1 MMIPIISLDGS
12 SDDMKKILSILLL
25 CIVSNFAFLSSVKA
39 SEVEQLNKSFDVY
52 NSTNSTIVDP
62 WSMNF
67 VESTTKLVNTRG
79 LETYITSGKL
89 VSFVSTLSKPAY
101 IDSVK
106 VNSNGAISNWQF
118 QFYDS
123 NKVLISSS
131 NTATSSVTY
140 SPPLKPVKYIA
151 YYYKGA
157 SSTRFD
163 YLIAAGGYIG
173 SVPQVQNVQ
182 ITPTGKDAKV
192 SFDFPENADPTK
204 PYYLKV
210 YLDDKILYDAVTA
223 NTFTIKDLEPDT
235 YYSLKLSV
243 SNGDA
248 VSPLSVYD
256 FKTDTLPK
264 PNDITNVTVEKSH
277 NSATIKYT
285 LPSENFDHLKLYKDN
300 VVINS
305 EIKSNSFVIDD
316 LIPSMQYNYKIYAFS
331 KDGMRSDGYD
341 LSFKTDDKPDTP
353 PPKAPKGLDVKP
365 GNMALFVKWNANDEK
380 DVIAYNIFLNGK
392 KITSVKGTSYTLSDL
407 KNDVSYSVSVQA
419 VNSSSKTSELTTK
432 TGTPY
437 EKGMPSF
444 KNGYK
449 LKDVGVGVNSWF
461 SSLWLIIAFAIGIP
475 LAFYIA
481 HRVKALFFT

>member
-1 MMIPIISLDGS
+1 
-12 SDDMKKILSILLL
+12 MKNYVFYFALLL
-25 CIVSNFAFLSSVKA
+25 SLFLSFFYA
-39 SEVEQLNKSFDVY
+39 SNASASEQLNKTFDRYISTVSRSPLPDDIWSLSYQGSITKMLKSDKSDSFFVK
-52 NSTNSTIVDP
+52 NP
-62 WSMNF
+62 WE
-67 VESTTKLVNTRG
+67 V
-79 LETYITSGKL
+79 
-89 VSFVSTLSKPAY
+89 FVSTLDKPSY
-101 IDSVK
+101 VDSVTFSGGG
-106 VNSNGAISNWQF
+106 NTSRMTIR
-118 QFYDS
+118 FYDQ
-123 NKVLISSS
+123 NKVLLMQTNDTTLPQNPVIPY
-131 NTATSSVTY
+131 T
-140 SPPLKPVKYIA
+140 PPLKPVKYIA
-151 YYYKGA
+151 YIWDGNGSSGSNLLYLGA
-157 SSTRFD
+157 N
-163 YLIAAGGYIG
+163 GGYIG
-173 SVPQVQNVQ
+173 EVPQVQNVQ

-192 SFDFPENADPTK
+192 TFDFPENNDPSK

-210 YLDDKILYDAVTA
+210 YLNDRILYDAVTS

-248 VSPLSVYD
+248 VSTLSVYD

-264 PNDITNVTVEKSH
+264 PNDITNVTVEKTH

-300 VVINS
+300 VVVNS
-305 EIKSNSFVIDD
+305 EIKSASFVIDD

-331 KDGMRSDGYD
+331 KDGMRSKGYD

-419 VNSSSKTSELTTK
+419 VNSSSKTSDLTTK

-461 SSLWLIIAFAIGIP
+461 SSLWLILAFAIGIP

>member
-1 MMIPIISLDGS
+1 
-12 SDDMKKILSILLL
+12 MKKILSLLL
-25 CIVSNFAFLSSVKA
+25 LSAVCNFGFLSSVQA
-39 SEVEQLNKSFDVY
+39 SEIDQLNKSFAVY
-52 NSTNSTIVDP
+52 NSTSSTIVDP

-67 VESTTKLVNTRG
+67 VENTGSLVNTQG
-79 LETYITSGKL
+79 LNTYLASGKL

-101 IDSVK
+101 IDSIRFASNGP
-106 VNSNGAISNWQF
+106 NSNF
-118 QFYDS
+118 LFRFYDS
-123 NKVLISSS
+123 NKVLVSSS
-131 NTATSSVTY
+131 QMVGSNNVTY
-140 SPPLKPVKYIA
+140 APPLKPVKYIA

-157 SSTRFD
+157 SSTRFY
-163 YLIAAGGYIG
+163 YLVAAGGYIG

-192 SFDFPENADPTK
+192 TFDFPENLDPSK

-210 YLDDKILYDAVTA
+210 YLNDKILYDAVTD
-223 NTFTIKDLEPDT
+223 NNFTIQDLNPDT

-243 SNGDA
+243 SSGDD

-264 PNDITNVTVEKSH
+264 PNDITDVSIHKTH

-305 EIKSNSFVIDD
+305 DIRSDSFVIDD

-331 KDGMRSDGYD
+331 KDGIRSKGYD

-353 PPKAPKGLDVKP
+353 PPNAPKGLDVKP
-365 GNMALFVKWNANDEK
+365 GNMALFVKWNANDEN

-407 KNDVSYSVSVQA
+407 KNDVSYNVSVQA
-419 VNSSSKTSELTTK
+419 VNSSSKTSDLTTK

-449 LKDVGVGVNSWF
+449 LKDVGDGVTSWF
-461 SSLWLIIAFAIGIP
+461 SSLWLILAFAIGIP
-475 LAFYIA
+475 LAFYIS